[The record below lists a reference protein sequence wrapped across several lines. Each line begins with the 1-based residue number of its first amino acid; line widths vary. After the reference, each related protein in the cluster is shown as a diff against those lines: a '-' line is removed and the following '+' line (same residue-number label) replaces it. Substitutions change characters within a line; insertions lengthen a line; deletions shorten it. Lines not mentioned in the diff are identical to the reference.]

1 MSMYTTVINA
11 RKMKKN
17 WLDKNITI
25 IFAHYVLTVYT
36 KSIFFY
42 LSTKKSTEWY
52 YIQPTINT
60 VYDII
65 FMH

>member
-1 MSMYTTVINA
+1 MYTTVINA

-36 KSIFFY
+36 KSIF
-42 LSTKKSTEWY
+42 S
-52 YIQPTINT
+52 I
-60 VYDII
+60 
-65 FMH
+65 